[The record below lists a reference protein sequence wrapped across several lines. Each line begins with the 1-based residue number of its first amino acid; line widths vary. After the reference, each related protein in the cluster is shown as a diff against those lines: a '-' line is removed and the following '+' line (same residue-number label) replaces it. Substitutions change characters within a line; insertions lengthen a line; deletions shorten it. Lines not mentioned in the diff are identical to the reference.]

1 MSDKLI
7 CLPSAKSVNGNKI
20 FVGGYMMKRWRV
32 ILASLLIVVLSVSV
46 LLSGCS
52 SKTKQESTQPQT
64 TTQES
69 KNKDFKVGLVTDV
82 GGINDHS
89 FNQMAYEGLQR
100 AAKELGVTV
109 NVIQSKKMEDYV
121 PNLTNFAQQGYN
133 LIIAVGFMMHD
144 AVEEVSQ
151 KFPDTKF
158 LIIDSEVTDRPN
170 VSSAMFKTE
179 QVGYLVGAMAGLM
192 EKEKVGK
199 VKGTNTIGVVGGM
212 QIPPVDSFIAGYQQG
227 AKAVNP
233 DIKIIINYTNNFNDP
248 AAGKQMAL
256 TEISQGAEI
265 IFQVAGGTGDGV
277 IKAAQEKN
285 VYAIGVDADQSYLAP
300 DHVLTSAVK
309 RVDVATYDV
318 IKDTLNGN
326 FKSGIVYFDLK
337 NEGVGIGKVNKDVPQ
352 SIIDKVNQLAQD
364 IKDGKITVSDKVSK

>member
-1 MSDKLI
+1 
-7 CLPSAKSVNGNKI
+7 
-20 FVGGYMMKRWRV
+20 MMKRWRV
-32 ILASLLIVVLSVSV
+32 VLASLLIVVLSVSV

-52 SKTKQESTQPQT
+52 SKTKQESTQPQ

-133 LIIAVGFMMHD
+133 LIIAIGFMMHD

>member
-32 ILASLLIVVLSVSV
+32 VLASLLIVVLSVSV

-64 TTQES
+64 TQES

-82 GGINDHS
+82 GGINDRS

-133 LIIAVGFMMHD
+133 LVIAVGFMMHD

-170 VSSAMFKTE
+170 VSSAMFKEE

-212 QIPPVDSFIAGYQQG
+212 QIPPVDRFIAGYQQG

-233 DIKIIINYTNNFNDP
+233 DIKILINYTNNFDDP
-248 AAGKQMAL
+248 ATGKQMAL
-256 TEISQGAEI
+256 TQISQGAEI

-309 RVDVATYDV
+309 RVDVATYNV

-337 NEGVGIGKVNKDVPQ
+337 NDGVGIGKVNKDVPQ

>member
-7 CLPSAKSVNGNKI
+7 CLLLIQVVNGNKI

-32 ILASLLIVVLSVSV
+32 VLASLLIVVLSVSV

-52 SKTKQESTQPQT
+52 SKTKQESTQPET
-64 TTQES
+64 AQES

-82 GGINDHS
+82 GGINDRS

-133 LIIAVGFMMHD
+133 LVIAVGFMMHD

-170 VSSAMFKTE
+170 VSSAMFKEE

-212 QIPPVDSFIAGYQQG
+212 QIPPVDRFIAGYQQG

-233 DIKIIINYTNNFNDP
+233 DIKILINYTNNFDDP
-248 AAGKQMAL
+248 ATGKQMAL
-256 TEISQGAEI
+256 TQISQGAEI
-265 IFQVAGGTGDGV
+265 IFQVAGGTGEGV

-309 RVDVATYDV
+309 RVDVATYNV

-337 NEGVGIGKVNKDVPQ
+337 NDGVGIGKVNKDVPQ

>member
-1 MSDKLI
+1 MSDKFI
-7 CLPSAKSVNGNKI
+7 CLLLIQVVNGNKI

-32 ILASLLIVVLSVSV
+32 VLASLLIVVLSVSV

-52 SKTKQESTQPQT
+52 SKTKQESTQPET
-64 TTQES
+64 AQES

-82 GGINDHS
+82 GGINDRS

-133 LIIAVGFMMHD
+133 LVIAVGFMMHD

-170 VSSAMFKTE
+170 VSSAMFKEE

-212 QIPPVDSFIAGYQQG
+212 QIPPVDRFIAGYQQG

-233 DIKIIINYTNNFNDP
+233 DIKILINYTNKFDDP
-248 AAGKQMAL
+248 ATGKQMAL
-256 TEISQGAEI
+256 TQISQGAEI
-265 IFQVAGGTGDGV
+265 IFQVAGGTGEGV

-309 RVDVATYDV
+309 RVDVATYNV

-337 NEGVGIGKVNKDVPQ
+337 NDGVEIGKVNKDVPQ

>member
-1 MSDKLI
+1 MKKWRIVLAFVLI
-7 CLPSAKSVNGNKI
+7 I
-20 FVGGYMMKRWRV
+20 
-32 ILASLLIVVLSVSV
+32 VLSVSV

-52 SKTKQESTQPQT
+52 SRTKQEGTQPEA
-64 TTQES
+64 TQET
-69 KNKDFKVGLVTDV
+69 KNKDFRVGLVTDV
-82 GGINDHS
+82 GGINDRS
-89 FNQMAYEGLQR
+89 FNQMAYEGLQK
-100 AAKELGVTV
+100 AAKELGITV

-121 PNLTNFAQQGYN
+121 PNLSNFAQQGYN
-133 LIIAVGFMMHD
+133 LVIAVGFMMHD

-158 LIIDSEVTDRPN
+158 LIIDSEITDRPN
-170 VSSAMFKTE
+170 VSSAMFKEE

-212 QIPPVDSFIAGYQQG
+212 QIPPVDRFIAGYQQG

-233 DIKIIINYTNNFNDP
+233 DIKILLNYTNNFDDP
-248 AAGKQMAL
+248 ATGKQMAL
-256 TEISQGAEI
+256 TQISQGAEI
-265 IFQVAGGTGDGV
+265 VFQVAGGTGEGV

-337 NEGVGIGKVNKDVPQ
+337 NDGVGIGKVNKDVPQ

>member
-1 MSDKLI
+1 
-7 CLPSAKSVNGNKI
+7 
-20 FVGGYMMKRWRV
+20 MKKWRV
-32 ILASLLIVVLSVSV
+32 VLAFVLILLLAVSV
-46 LLSGCS
+46 FLSGCS

-64 TTQES
+64 TTQEA

-109 NVIQSKKMEDYV
+109 NVIQSKQMTDYV
-121 PNLTNFAQQGYN
+121 PNLTNFAQQGYD
-133 LIIAVGFMMHD
+133 LVIAVGFLMHD

-158 LIIDSEVTDRPN
+158 LIIDSEVTDREN
-170 VSSAMFKTE
+170 VSSAIFKTE
-179 QVGYLVGAMAGLM
+179 ESSYLVGAMAGLM

-199 VKGTNTIGVVGGM
+199 VKGTNVIGVIGGM
-212 QIPPVDSFIAGYQQG
+212 QAPAIDRFIAGYQQG

-233 DIKIIINYTNNFNDP
+233 DIKILVNYANSFNDP
-248 AAGKQMAL
+248 ATGKQMAL
-256 TEISQGAEI
+256 TQISQGAEI
-265 IFQVAGGTGDGV
+265 IFQVAGGTGDGI

-300 DHVLTSAVK
+300 DNILTSALK
-309 RVDVATYDV
+309 RVDVATFDI

-326 FKSGIVYFDLK
+326 FKSGVVYFDLK
-337 NEGVGIGKVNKDVPQ
+337 NDGVGLGTVNKDVPQ
-352 SIIDKVNQLAQD
+352 SIVDKVNQLAQD

>member
-7 CLPSAKSVNGNKI
+7 CLLLIQVVNGNKI

-32 ILASLLIVVLSVSV
+32 VLASLLIVVLSVSV

-52 SKTKQESTQPQT
+52 SKTKQESTQPET
-64 TTQES
+64 AQES

-82 GGINDHS
+82 GGINDRS

-133 LIIAVGFMMHD
+133 LVIAVGFMMHD

-170 VSSAMFKTE
+170 VSSAMFKEE

-212 QIPPVDSFIAGYQQG
+212 QIPPVDRFIAGYQQG

-233 DIKIIINYTNNFNDP
+233 DIKILINYTNKFDDP
-248 AAGKQMAL
+248 ATGKQMAL
-256 TEISQGAEI
+256 TQISQGAEI
-265 IFQVAGGTGDGV
+265 IFQVAGGTGEGV

-309 RVDVATYDV
+309 RVDVATYNV

-337 NEGVGIGKVNKDVPQ
+337 NDGVGIGKVNKDVPQ

>member
-1 MSDKLI
+1 M
-7 CLPSAKSVNGNKI
+7 KS
-20 FVGGYMMKRWRV
+20 WRV
-32 ILASLLIVVLSVSV
+32 VLAFLLILIFSGSV

-52 SKTKQESTQPQT
+52 SKTKQESTQPQQ
-64 TTQES
+64 TTQEA
-69 KNKDFKVGLVTDV
+69 KNKNFKVGLVTDV

-121 PNLTNFAQQGYN
+121 PNLTNLAQQGYD
-133 LIIAVGFMMHD
+133 LVIAVGFMMHD
-144 AVEEVSQ
+144 ATEEVSQ
-151 KFPDTKF
+151 KFPNTKF
-158 LIIDSEVTDRPN
+158 MIIDSEITDKPN
-170 VSSAMFKTE
+170 VASAMFKTE
-179 QVGYLVGAMAGLM
+179 QCGYLVGAMAGLV

-233 DIKIIINYTNNFNDP
+233 GIKIIVNYTNSFTDP

-277 IKAAQEKN
+277 IRAAQEKN

-309 RVDVATYDV
+309 RVDVATFDI
-318 IKDTLNGN
+318 IKDTLEGK

-337 NEGVGIGKVNKDVPQ
+337 NNGVGIGKVNKDVPK

-364 IKDGKITVSDKVSK
+364 IINGKIQVSDKISK

>member
-1 MSDKLI
+1 
-7 CLPSAKSVNGNKI
+7 
-20 FVGGYMMKRWRV
+20 MMKKWRV
-32 ILASLLIVVLSVSV
+32 VLASVLVLLLSVSV
-46 LLSGCS
+46 FLSGCS

-64 TTQES
+64 TTQEA
-69 KNKDFKVGLVTDV
+69 KNKNFKVGLVTDV

-109 NVIQSKKMEDYV
+109 NVIQSKQMTDYV

-158 LIIDSEVTDRPN
+158 MIIDSEVTDRPN

-179 QVGYLVGAMAGLM
+179 QCGYLVGAMAGLM
-192 EKEKVGK
+192 EKEKAGK
-199 VKGTNTIGVVGGM
+199 VKGTNVIGVVGGM
-212 QIPPVDSFIAGYQQG
+212 QIPPVDSYIAGYQQG

-233 DIKIIINYTNNFNDP
+233 DVKVIVNYTNNFNDP

-300 DHVLTSAVK
+300 DNVLTSAMK
-309 RVDVATYDV
+309 RVDVATFDI

-337 NEGVGIGKVNKDVPQ
+337 NDGVGIGKVNKDVPQ
-352 SIIDKVNQLAQD
+352 SIVDKVNQLAQD
-364 IKDGKITVSDKVSK
+364 IKDGKITISDKVSK